1 MVVNMRSLLD
11 KLYLAS
17 GYLAGLSIILI
28 TLIICA
34 QIVGRL
40 LGFIVPSAEDFS
52 GYALAAATFF
62 GLAYTFRQG
71 GHIRVTLVIQ
81 HWTRGSRYIQELLV
95 LIFGLLLVSFMS
107 FYSIHMVWESYL
119 FEEVSTGYIAVPIW
133 MPQIPVALG
142 IVMLN
147 IAILDDVVSV
157 LRRQT
162 PSYKTHEGEIH
173 LEDV

>member
-1 MVVNMRSLLD
+1 MRSLLD

-17 GYLAGLSIILI
+17 GYLSGFCIVLI
-28 TLIICA
+28 TLIITA

-40 LGFIVPSAEDFS
+40 FGFIVPSAEDFS

-62 GLAYTFRQG
+62 GLAYTFREG

-95 LIFGLLLVSFMS
+95 LIFALLLVSFMS
-107 FYSIHMVWESYL
+107 FYSIHMVWESYI
-119 FEEVSTGYIAVPIW
+119 FEEVSSGYVSIPIW
-133 MPQIPVALG
+133 MPQVPVALG

-147 IAILDDVVSV
+147 IAILDDVIA
-157 LRRQT
+157 LFKRNT
-162 PSYKTHEGEIH
+162 PSYKAHEGELH
-173 LEDV
+173 LEEI

>member
-1 MVVNMRSLLD
+1 MRSLLN

-17 GYLAGLSIILI
+17 GYLSGLCIVLI
-28 TLIICA
+28 TLIITA

-62 GLAYTFRQG
+62 GLAYTFREG

-81 HWTRGSRYIQELLV
+81 KWREGARYIQELLV
-95 LIFGLLLVSFMS
+95 LIVALLLVSFMS
-107 FYSIHMVWESYL
+107 FYAIHMVWESYI
-119 FEEVSTGYIAVPIW
+119 FEEVSSGYVSVPIW
-133 MPQIPVALG
+133 MPQVPVAMG

-147 IAILDDVVSV
+147 IAILDD
-157 LRRQT
+157 LIMQLT
-162 PSYKTHEGEIH
+162 GKAPSYKVHEGELH
-173 LEDV
+173 LEEV

>member
-1 MVVNMRSLLD
+1 MRSLLD

-17 GYLAGLSIILI
+17 GYLSGLCIVLI
-28 TLIICA
+28 TLIITA

-40 LGFIVPSAEDFS
+40 FGFIVPSAEDFS

-81 HWTRGSRYIQELLV
+81 RWTRRSRYIQELLV

-107 FYSIHMVWESYL
+107 FYSVHMVWESYV
-119 FEEVSTGYIAVPIW
+119 FEEVSSGYIAVPIW
-133 MPQIPVALG
+133 MPQVPVALG
-142 IVMLN
+142 VLMLN
-147 IAILDDVVSV
+147 IAILDDVVAV
-157 LRRQT
+157 LRRHS

-173 LEDV
+173 LEEV

>member
-1 MVVNMRSLLD
+1 MRSLLD

-17 GYLAGLSIILI
+17 GYMSGFSIVLI
-28 TLIICA
+28 TLIITA

-52 GYALAAATFF
+52 GYALAASTFF

-107 FYSIHMVWESYL
+107 FYSVHMVWESYI
-119 FEEVSTGYIAVPIW
+119 FEEVSSGYVSVPIW
-133 MPQIPVALG
+133 MPQVPVALG

-147 IAILDDVVSV
+147 IAILDDVISV
-157 LRRQT
+157 LRRHT
-162 PSYKTHEGEIH
+162 PSYKAHEGELH
-173 LEDV
+173 LEEI